1 MEINVQADL
10 VSVNEQISKTA
21 EELNNVTNSRE
32 QLIQEIGI
40 QNLEQLKRITNAREE
55 LVQQI
60 QHLNGAAM
68 FLRGKLPPEGR
79 VEVADIVDEAE
90 TENEFER
97 SAEYP
102 PDN

>member
-60 QHLNGAAM
+60 QHLNGVAM
-68 FLRGKLPPEGR
+68 YIRGKLQATEQ
-79 VEVADIVDEAE
+79 VEVDDSTDE
-90 TENEFER
+90 TKGDFER

>member
-1 MEINVQADL
+1 MDIDVQADL
-10 VSVNEQISKTA
+10 TSVNDQITKTV
-21 EELNNVTNSRE
+21 EELNKLTDSRE
-32 QLIQEIGI
+32 QLVQEIGV
-40 QNLEQLKRITNAREE
+40 QNLDQLKRITNAREE

-68 FLRGKLPPEGR
+68 FLRGKLQATEQ
-79 VEVADIVDEAE
+79 VEVDDSTDE
-90 TENEFER
+90 TKGDFER

>member
-1 MEINVQADL
+1 MDIDVQADL
-10 VSVNEQISKTA
+10 TSVNDQITKTV
-21 EELNNVTNSRE
+21 EELNKLTDSRE
-32 QLIQEIGI
+32 QLVQEIGI
-40 QNLEQLKRITNAREE
+40 QNLDQLKRITNAREE